1 MVSFGPVGAGN
12 RAIMGTTKVGIYRS
26 YHGPVPV
33 DETGQPLPK
42 SEWPKKRPF
51 SWVVRWFGSDG
62 NRYSKSFEGRREAER
77 FAETKQNQVRQG
89 NGDRPRSCT
98 LREFY
103 DEHRVLSK
111 GSMSRNTLIMQLS
124 TIRLLATRT
133 GWERD
138 LRKIASRDIEAFRAW
153 RSEDGWA
160 PATVNKDV
168 KQLKRLFNLA
178 ISRGYVQAGRNPCV
192 GVSLLKVGEK
202 RPAYM
207 SPEKFERL
215 YGEAA
220 TLTDRAVLMVFYT
233 GGLRRKEGF
242 CLTWDDID
250 FDRDIAHV
258 ARRKLDGYVQAW
270 TPKDHE
276 RREIPLPK
284 QAVDLLTQ
292 LKEQAPAGCPY
303 VFMDAGRWE
312 YYRGC
317 VDRGEWAETR
327 HLVNNVLRKFK
338 TMLKR
343 AGIGKYTL
351 HDLRRSCIT
360 NWARK
365 GLPIHV
371 TQQLAGHA
379 DIKTTQKFYLSVQD
393 DDLRAARRAQ
403 QQIVKGLSTVA
414 VSEPTD
420 QKLTNS
426 ALKRGFPKRKVFRD
440 GTQLPVE
447 KEVA

>member
-1 MVSFGPVGAGN
+1 
-12 RAIMGTTKVGIYRS
+12 MGTTKVGIYRG
-26 YHGPVPV
+26 YYGPVPV
-33 DETGQPLPK
+33 DQAGQPLPK
-42 SEWPKKRPF
+42 SQWLNKRPF
-51 SWVVRWFGSDG
+51 SWVVRWYGTDG
-62 NRYSKSFEGRREAER
+62 NRYSKSFESRKEAER

-89 NGDRPRSCT
+89 EGDQPRNCT

-103 DEHRVLSK
+103 AEHRELSK

-153 RSEDGWA
+153 RSEDGLA

-178 ISRGYVQAGRNPCV
+178 ISRSYVQAGRNPCV

-207 SPEKFERL
+207 SQEKFEQL
-215 YGEAA
+215 YAQAA
-220 TLTDRAVLMVFYT
+220 NLIDRTVLVVFYT

-242 CLTWDDID
+242 CLTWDDVD
-250 FDRDIAHV
+250 FGRSIVHV
-258 ARRKLDGYVQAW
+258 ARRRKDGYVQAW

-276 RREIPLPK
+276 RREIPLPQK
-284 QAVDLLTQ
+284 AMDLLHH
-292 LKEQAPAGCPY
+292 LKKQTPKDCPY
-303 VFMDAGRWE
+303 VFMDAGRWQV
-312 YYRGC
+312 YREC
-317 VDRGEWAETR
+317 VDRGEWTETCD
-327 HLVNNVLRKFK
+327 LINNVLRKFK

-343 AGIGKYTL
+343 AGVGKYTL

-360 NWARK
+360 NWARS
-365 GLPIHV
+365 GTPIHV
-371 TQQLAGHA
+371 AQKLAGHA
-379 DIKTTQKFYLSVQD
+379 DIQTTQKFYLSVQE
-393 DDLRAARRAQ
+393 DDLQAAREVQ
-403 QQIVKGLSTVA
+403 QRIVQGLNTA
-414 VSEPTD
+414 DVSSATD

-426 ALKRGFPKRKVFRD
+426 ALKRSFPKRKVFAS
-440 GTQLPVE
+440 GTQLPAE
-447 KEVA
+447 SKVA